1 MLKPIDPKTID
12 QNVFSLIGEKWM
24 LITAGTAE
32 RCNTMTASWGGLGV
46 IWGAPSATCYI
57 RPQRYTKEFVDRE
70 EYFTL
75 AFFGEEYRAV
85 LALCGSKSG
94 REVDK
99 VKECGF
105 TVKTARCGAPYF
117 EEAELVLVCR
127 KRFVQPMDPAR
138 LPEDVKERWY
148 PQKDYHTLY
157 IGEIVE
163 AYQKYEQRA
172 DAQRAAPA
180 DGAPAHCAGR
190 KERDAMNHLSQIADK
205 LSQYDLDAMLIVS
218 EPGERYAVGFQG
230 EGYVLV
236 TQEGSQYSTDGRYIE
251 AAQKQVTGAEV
262 VLTSRE
268 RSHLA
273 LARDFL
279 AARGLKRVGFESAA
293 VSVAQHRRWQESF
306 PKGCELI
313 PAQELLDGLRVSKDE
328 EEIAAMLQAQK
339 ITDAAFGEILN
350 YIRPGLTEQ
359 EVAARLVYELLR
371 RGARKVSFDPIVA
384 AGANGSMPHAVP
396 GETVIQKGMFVTMDF
411 GCVYDGYCSDMTR
424 TVAVGQ
430 PTQEM
435 ERVYETVLAAQKAG
449 IAAARAG
456 MPGRELDAAAREVIE
471 EAGYGDYFTH
481 SFGHSLGLE
490 IHESPNA
497 SPSETRLLP
506 VGTVISAEPG
516 IYLPGRFGV
525 RIEDVLVLEEGGCR
539 DITQSPKN
547 LIVL

>member
-1 MLKPIDPKTID
+1 
-12 QNVFSLIGEKWM
+12 
-24 LITAGTAE
+24 
-32 RCNTMTASWGGLGV
+32 
-46 IWGAPSATCYI
+46 
-57 RPQRYTKEFVDRE
+57 
-70 EYFTL
+70 
-75 AFFGEEYRAV
+75 
-85 LALCGSKSG
+85 
-94 REVDK
+94 
-99 VKECGF
+99 
-105 TVKTARCGAPYF
+105 
-117 EEAELVLVCR
+117 
-127 KRFVQPMDPAR
+127 
-138 LPEDVKERWY
+138 
-148 PQKDYHTLY
+148 
-157 IGEIVE
+157 
-163 AYQKYEQRA
+163 
-172 DAQRAAPA
+172 
-180 DGAPAHCAGR
+180 
-190 KERDAMNHLSQIADK
+190 MNHLSQIADK

-313 PAQELLDGLRVSKDE
+313 PAQELLDGLRASKDE
-328 EEIAAMLQAQK
+328 EEIAAMVQAQK

-396 GETVIQKGMFVTMDF
+396 GETMIRKGMFVTMDF

-456 MPGRELDAAAREVIE
+456 MPGRELDAAARKVIE

-497 SPSETRLLP
+497 SPSETRPLP

-539 DITQSPKN
+539 DIAQSPKN

>member
-1 MLKPIDPKTID
+1 
-12 QNVFSLIGEKWM
+12 
-24 LITAGTAE
+24 
-32 RCNTMTASWGGLGV
+32 
-46 IWGAPSATCYI
+46 
-57 RPQRYTKEFVDRE
+57 
-70 EYFTL
+70 
-75 AFFGEEYRAV
+75 
-85 LALCGSKSG
+85 
-94 REVDK
+94 
-99 VKECGF
+99 
-105 TVKTARCGAPYF
+105 
-117 EEAELVLVCR
+117 
-127 KRFVQPMDPAR
+127 
-138 LPEDVKERWY
+138 
-148 PQKDYHTLY
+148 
-157 IGEIVE
+157 
-163 AYQKYEQRA
+163 
-172 DAQRAAPA
+172 
-180 DGAPAHCAGR
+180 
-190 KERDAMNHLSQIADK
+190 MNHLSQIADK

-279 AARGLKRVGFESAA
+279 AARLKRVGFESAA
-293 VSVAQHRRWQESF
+293 VSVAQHRRWQQSF

-313 PAQELLDGLRVSKDE
+313 PAQELLDGLRASKDE

-435 ERVYETVLAAQKAG
+435 EQVYSVVLAAQKAG

-456 MPGRELDAAAREVIE
+456 MPGRELDAAARKVIE

-497 SPSETRLLP
+497 SPSETRPLP
-506 VGTVISAEPG
+506 AGTVISAEPG

-539 DITQSPKN
+539 DIAQSPKN